1 MRICTGLRVQAKT
14 SKFGSSH
21 PLKGLDK
28 RMMKVNSKSDLSV
41 AKRVARKTGS
51 PVIYKAKGKRGTGR
65 IVPFA
70 DGRVVVF
77 STNSNG

>member
-1 MRICTGLRVQAKT
+1 V
-14 SKFGSSH
+14 
-21 PLKGLDK
+21 KGLDK

-51 PVIYKAKGKRGTGR
+51 PVVYKAKGKRGTGR

-77 STNSNG
+77 GTR

>member
-1 MRICTGLRVQAKT
+1 MRQHTGLRVCEASNHKNRSQK
-14 SKFGSSH
+14 
-21 PLKGLDK
+21 KGLDK

-65 IVPFA
+65 IVPFG

-77 STNSNG
+77 GTR